1 LLLDPTNGLSTS
13 SAPKY
18 VRSPFT
24 ASPTSR
30 SVLLRVLRF
39 AARMGFKIEQRTQE
53 WFDLAIERNLQQTIA
68 PEDAG
73 GELRAV
79 AREERPSVV
88 LKAWEERDLLVTIS
102 PVLAKKHP
110 SYDAIGRLMKVREDL
125 FTAGFVRVSLPR
137 CCSPF

>member
-1 LLLDPTNGLSTS
+1 
-13 SAPKY
+13 
-18 VRSPFT
+18 
-24 ASPTSR
+24 
-30 SVLLRVLRF
+30 RVLRF

-53 WFDLAIERNLQQTIA
+53 WFDLAIERNLQQTIT

-88 LKAWEERDLLVTIS
+88 LKAWEEHDLLEAVN

-110 SYDAIGRLMKVREDL
+110 AYDAIGRPFENSRLPEQVAPSSQRSSSCGHRARSAWHATRSKV
-125 FTAGFVRVSLPR
+125 
-137 CCSPF
+137 